1 MMAITTSAPR
11 NFPLAAPSPWTAWML
26 LVLWVVLLLAAFLGG
41 PHQQAPHNPVPW
53 WVVMLFGTALVPA
66 ALWSML
72 LHREIRIDGGTL
84 VVAAALVFARKVR
97 VGDLA
102 LDKARVIDL
111 GDQTEFKPLLRLW
124 GFSLPGFN
132 AGHFVLRNRSRAFCL
147 LTQREHVLLLPL
159 RDGKSVLLSP
169 EKPQALLDAL
179 KAARG

>member
-1 MMAITTSAPR
+1 MATTVSQPRVFPVVAP
-11 NFPLAAPSPWTAWML
+11 APWTAWAVMG
-26 LVLWVVLLLAAFLGG
+26 LWMVLLLAAFLGG
-41 PHQQAPHNPVPW
+41 PHHQSPSNPVPW
-53 WVVMLFGTALVPA
+53 WVVMLFGTTLLPA
-66 ALWSML
+66 VLWSML
-72 LHREIRIDGGTL
+72 LHREVRIDRDML

-111 GDQTEFKPLLRLW
+111 GELTEFKPLLRLW

-132 AGHFVLRNRSRAFCL
+132 AGHFILRNRSRAFCL
-147 LTQREHVLLLPL
+147 LTRREHVLLLPL

-179 KAARG
+179 KAMER